1 MKRTIDKFIPGV
13 APKLNLLAD
22 CGFLTFAALMATEGP
37 EHAIRWGPGLG
48 IAALGIATWIA
59 ASYVVHQYDP
69 GKVQELLG
77 DLALTAVLGLGAA
90 LVMVLPGWLAPA
102 YAPTVTLSHVL
113 ASLLPG
119 LLWLRAVMPGV
130 RSVADVPEDVLIV
143 GAGPLARHTGRRVR
157 SEGQRKLLGY
167 LGLPGEEADP
177 RLRSE
182 LLGEVG
188 DLEDVLGKRALDEVY
203 IAGHATRQGDAMQRA
218 VEVCERF
225 GTPFALPASE
235 FRFERARPA
244 HPRAI
249 RDGYVHYVTA
259 ETKRAQRALMRV
271 FDIAVSSLAIALLS
285 PIFVGVAL
293 AIKLTSRGPV
303 LFKQERVGLHGRPFH
318 MLKFRSM
325 VVDAE
330 KLRAALEAQNEQSGP
345 VFKIKKDPRITAVG
359 RVIRKLSVDE
369 LPQFINVLRGE
380 MAIVGP
386 RPPLPSEVAKYEPWQ
401 RRRLSVRPGITCVWQ
416 VSGRSEISFEQ
427 WMYLDM
433 QYIDHWSLRKDLK
446 LILMTLP
453 AVLKS
458 RGAS

>member
-1 MKRTIDKFIPGV
+1 MKRRIDKFIPGI

-37 EHAIRWGPGLG
+37 DHGVRWAPGLG
-48 IAALGIATWIA
+48 IAAVGIGAWIVVT
-59 ASYVVHQYDP
+59 YVAHQYDP

-77 DLALTAVLGLGAA
+77 DLALTFVLALGAA
-90 LVMVLPGWLAPA
+90 AVMVLPGWLAPA

-113 ASLLPG
+113 VCLLPG
-119 LLWLRAVMPGV
+119 VLWLRAVMPGV
-130 RSVADVPEDVLIV
+130 RAVADVPEDVLIV
-143 GAGPLARHTGRRVR
+143 GSGPLARHTGRRVR
-157 SEGQRKLLGY
+157 AASQRKLRGY
-167 LGLPGEEADP
+167 LRLPGEEVDP

-182 LLGEVG
+182 VLGEAE
-188 DLEDVLGKRALDEVY
+188 DLERVLGGQAFDEVY
-203 IAGHATRQGDAMQRA
+203 IAGHAVRQGEAMQRA

-235 FRFERARPA
+235 FRFQRARPA

-249 RDGYVHYVTA
+249 RDGYVHYVSV

-271 FDIAVSSLAIALLS
+271 FDIAVSSVAIALLS
-285 PIFVGVAL
+285 PVFLVTAL

-325 VVDAE
+325 VADAE
-330 KLRAALEAQNEQSGP
+330 QLRASLEAQNEQSGP

-369 LPQFINVLRGE
+369 LPQFVNVLRGE

-453 AVLKS
+453 AVLRS